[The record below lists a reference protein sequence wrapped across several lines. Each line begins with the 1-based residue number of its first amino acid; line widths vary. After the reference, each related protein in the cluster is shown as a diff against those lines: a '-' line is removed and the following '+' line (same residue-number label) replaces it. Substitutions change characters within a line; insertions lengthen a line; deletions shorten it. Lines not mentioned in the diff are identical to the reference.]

1 MCYTNAMLTKT
12 KILAGIQCHKRLWLH
27 EKQPSAN
34 GGPRPL
40 SCGEWRIIRQ
50 GGEVEEMARKRFPN
64 GRRVASQDNDAALEE
79 TRKLMA
85 EGEECL
91 FQAVFSSDDVLVR
104 CDILRKRGDAWDI
117 VEVKSSTRVK
127 DEHIDDLAVQW
138 HVVESAG
145 IPLSGA
151 FLMLVDSSGA
161 CVFPDL
167 SNLLWE
173 TEVTGEVR
181 ESVADIPVRLR
192 EFKEALSAPDA
203 PDIPIGRH
211 CFSPR
216 ECPFTG
222 SCWRG
227 TPEASFHTIPRL
239 GWGKKED
246 LIERRVLN
254 AADADVPLTK
264 NQQRYVN
271 AVRSGKPD
279 IDAAA
284 IRAQMRELEFPLHF
298 LDFETINPA
307 IPRFDGMRPYQQFPF
322 QFSCHILRATDGE
335 AEHCE
340 YLHADSADPRRPLL
354 AALLECVGEA
364 GSVVVHHKQME
375 SGVLNGLFNIADDDE
390 ADRLSGM
397 LGRLWDL
404 EAVFTKNYLHPEFLG
419 RTSMKAILPVLAPQ
433 MSYDDLEIREGN
445 DASAA
450 WDLTIRGEKDYSEA
464 LRKYCERDTEGMVE
478 IYRHLIRL

>member
-1 MCYTNAMLTKT
+1 MAQN
-12 KILAGIQCHKRLWLH
+12 QF
-27 EKQPSAN
+27 P
-34 GGPRPL
+34 GGKAIW
-40 SCGEWRIIRQ
+40 G
-50 GGEVEEMARKRFPN
+50 
-64 GRRVASQDNDAALEE
+64 DDDAALES
-79 TRKLMA
+79 TRNLMA
-85 EGEECL
+85 GDANCL
-91 FQAVFSSDDVLVR
+91 FRAAFSDGVVLVR
-104 CDILRKRGDAWDI
+104 CDILRKNGDLWDI
-117 VEVKSSTRVK
+117 VEVASSTKEK

-138 HVVESAG
+138 HIAENAG
-145 IPLSGA
+145 VPLAGA
-151 FLMLVDSSGA
+151 FLMLVNSGE

-167 SNLLWE
+167 SNLMRE
-173 TEVTGEVR
+173 EDVTGKVR
-181 ESVADIPVRLR
+181 ERAMTIPAQLR
-192 EFKEALSAPDA
+192 EFKAVLDLPDA

-211 CFSPR
+211 CVPKPQR
-216 ECPFTG
+216 ECPYMG
-222 SCWRG
+222 HCWEDI
-227 TPEASFHTIPRL
+227 PEASFHTIPRL
-239 GWGKKED
+239 GWDKKED

-340 YLHADSADPRRPLL
+340 YLHADSADPRRTLL